1 MLAEMGV
8 GGRRGRAGGEKG
20 ESQVAHEYCQ
30 GVKENMLIPHGSG
43 AGIGVF
49 RKHEKD

>member
-1 MLAEMGV
+1 MG
-8 GGRRGRAGGEKG
+8 GGGEEGGGEKG

-49 RKHEKD
+49 HQHEKD